1 MRSAPV
7 NFITLHYAWIVFLG
21 LLSLPVL
28 YPYGN
33 LNAVDAYFFGAS
45 ASTESGLNTYD
56 INNLALYQQLYIYF
70 VPMFTNLGF
79 MNIMVVIVRLHW
91 FNKRIDRSGTGPRAG
106 SPANKNGAPSSD
118 KQLARIKFHLS
129 GKPTPRKSDA
139 LWAPGREGERGR
151 SLIELA
157 KPDSSFKDDVDADSR
172 SPIIASGSQSPHRH
186 LSELKSLKRA
196 VSAASSIFAF
206 RSAPT
211 KPPFLSIHPT
221 QRHMAADNTTLSQTA
236 TGRRSR
242 FYNLT
247 SKDREELGGVEYRS
261 LRLLL
266 KIVTGNLCCWIQ
278 YADTKYTAYLEEV
291 GQDKTWWA
299 FYLAQSMVDNL
310 GYTLTPD
317 NMIHFRDAVVPLLIL
332 SFLGLA
338 GETLYPVFLRFVI
351 WTMSKLTPRESPMQK
366 PLAFLL
372 NYPRRC
378 YTLLFP
384 GGTTWALLVII
395 IALNLV
401 DTLLLVVLDLHNPDI
416 AGLTVGECIA
426 AALFQA
432 VASRHAGM
440 TPYNLSSVSP
450 AAQFSLLVMM
460 YISIFPIA
468 ISIRASNTYEE
479 SALGIYGS
487 NACYNENKGG
497 AYLVRHIQQQL
508 SFDLWYIFLGIFCLA
523 VSEASK
529 LKDPNDPAF
538 QLFPIFFE
546 VVSAYGNVGISL
558 GHPSTSASL
567 SAKFSVFGKLV
578 VCATMIRGRHR
589 VLPHQLD
596 RAIMLPD
603 EHLLEPVAERE

>member
-1 MRSAPV
+1 MRSASA
-7 NFITLHYAWIVFLG
+7 NFITLHYAWIIFMG

-33 LNAVDAYFFGAS
+33 LNAIDAYFFGAS

-56 INNLALYQQLYIYF
+56 ITNLALYQQLYIYF
-70 VPMFTNLGF
+70 IPMFTNLGF
-79 MNIMVVIVRLHW
+79 MNLMVVVVRLHW
-91 FNKRIDRSGTGPRAG
+91 FNKRI
-106 SPANKNGAPSSD
+106 N
-118 KQLARIKFHLS
+118 
-129 GKPTPRKSDA
+129 KSDVDS
-139 LWAPGREGERGR
+139 E
-151 SLIELA
+151 SLHILG
-157 KPDSSFKDDVDADSR
+157 
-172 SPIIASGSQSPHRH
+172 IASGSQSLQVPGDP
-186 LSELKSLKRA
+186 LSEPKSLERA
-196 VSAASSIFAF
+196 ISVASSIFILG
-206 RSAPT
+206 SATT
-211 KPPFLSIHPT
+211 KRPPLSVHPP
-221 QRHMAADNTTLSQTA
+221 QQGMAADDMNCLSQAA
-236 TGRRSR
+236 TIGRNSR

-266 KIVTGNLCCWIQ
+266 KIVAGKYPWACIVAKSDSLPVYYFGLHLLGGISLCCWIQ
-278 YADTKYTAYLEEV
+278 YSDPKYTSYLKEV

-310 GYTLTPD
+310 GFSLTPD
-317 NMIHFRDAVVPLLIL
+317 NMVHFRDAVVPLLLL

-351 WTMSKLTPRESPMQK
+351 WTMSKLTPRKSPMQE
-366 PLAFLL
+366 PLGFLL

-384 GGTTWALLVII
+384 SGTTWALLGII

-416 AGLTVGECIA
+416 AELNVGERIV

-432 VASRHAGM
+432 VASRHTGT

-450 AAQFSLLVMM
+450 GAQFSLLVMM

-468 ISIRASNTYEE
+468 MSIRASNTYEE
-479 SALGIYGS
+479 SALGIYES
-487 NACYNENKGG
+487 NACYNEKKGG
-497 AYLVRHIQQQL
+497 AYLVRHIQKQL

-529 LKDPNDPAF
+529 VKDPNDPAF
-538 QLFPIFFE
+538 ELFPIFFE
-546 VVSAYGNVGISL
+546 VVSAYGNVGLSL

-567 SAKFSVFGKLV
+567 SAKFSVVGKLV
-578 VCATMIRGRHR
+578 VCAMMLRGRHR
-589 VLPHQLD
+589 GLPHRLD

-603 EHLLEPVAERE
+603 EHLLEQPVAMVTLGLGSQDYRRESKRSS